1 MSAPESIL
9 FPGAEGWELWK
20 FPAKSEPKCERA
32 PTEKFLSAAP
42 KLLLALP
49 TRSIMAVPLWVAAEG
64 DPRELAELELS
75 GRHLVRRDAEVRT
88 LPVESTGGRSLVLA
102 LAVGDDSPAAAY
114 FPKADF
120 FDVPARLI
128 DPGKADVAIWRESGS
143 LCFGF
148 YRGRKCV
155 MFSAS
160 GESSPGPAFC
170 GLLTRLALR
179 LRAEDVISGLPASL
193 RLIGDFV
200 EDERASLAG
209 ILRVEVEWISPAP
222 PPTIPE
228 TLASVSPPF
237 ARRAGE
243 KYAIWKRLAVL
254 GGIGAAAYC
263 LVLAALAGDLAWK
276 TIQLKKLNAKVA
288 ASAPAA
294 EEAKKIVSEW
304 KEFQAAVNP
313 QHFALDQLAAVAAEL
328 PGEQVRLTQFTLETG
343 RLVLAGEAAD
353 ISQAYQFLER
363 VKKSPVLQDYDWT
376 PRQPQLAGKNKVRF
390 EMEGARPDA
399 QTRNE

>member
-1 MSAPESIL
+1 MMTPQSIL

-20 FPAKSEPKCERA
+20 FPAKSEAKCERDPSIKSVSSA
-32 PTEKFLSAAP
+32 PQ
-42 KLLLALP
+42 LLLVLP
-49 TRSIMAVPLWVAAEG
+49 TRSVIAVPLWVAAEG

-88 LPVESTGGRSLVLA
+88 IPVESSNGRSLVLA
-102 LAVGDDSPAAAY
+102 LAVGDDLAAADY
-114 FPKADF
+114 FPKAVF
-120 FDVPARLI
+120 FDIAARLL
-128 DPGKADVAIWRESGS
+128 DPGKADVAVWRESGS

-148 YRGRKCV
+148 YRNGKCI

-179 LRAEDVISGLPASL
+179 LRAEDVIAGLPASI
-193 RLIGDFV
+193 RLIGNFSE
-200 EDERASLAG
+200 EDRTSLAG
-209 ILRVEVEWISPAP
+209 ALRVDVERISPSP
-222 PPTIPE
+222 PPKIPE
-228 TLASVSPPF
+228 TLAQVSPPA

-243 KYAIWKRLAVL
+243 KLAIWKRIAFL
-254 GGIGAAAYC
+254 GGIGATAYV

-276 TIQLKKLNAKVA
+276 TIRLRQLKTEA
-288 ASAPAA
+288 AAMAPAA
-294 EEAKKIVSEW
+294 GEAQKLVTEW
-304 KEFQAAVNP
+304 KEFQDAVNP
-313 QHFALDQLAAVAAEL
+313 QCFALDQLAAVAAEL
-328 PGEQVRLTQFTLETG
+328 PGEQVRLTQFTLESG
-343 RLVLAGEAAD
+343 RLILAGEAAD

-363 VKKSPVLQDYDWT
+363 VKKSQVLQDYDWT

>member
-1 MSAPESIL
+1 MRAPEAVL
-9 FPGAEGWELWK
+9 FPGADGWELWK
-20 FPAKSEPKCERA
+20 FPEKSAPKCERD
-32 PTEKFLSAAP
+32 PSEKSLASAP

-49 TRSIMAVPLWVAAEG
+49 TRSVLAVPLWVAAGG
-64 DPRELAELELS
+64 DPRELAGLELS

-88 LPVESTGGRSLVLA
+88 LAVESSGGRSLVLS
-102 LAVGDDSPAAAY
+102 LAVSDDSPAAPY
-114 FPKADF
+114 FPKAVS
-120 FDVPARLI
+120 FDIPARLL

-148 YRGRKCV
+148 FRNEKCV

-160 GESSPGPAFC
+160 GEPSPGPAFC

-179 LRAEDVISGLPASL
+179 LRAEDVIAGLPASF
-193 RLIGDFV
+193 RLIGCFSE
-200 EDERASLAG
+200 EDRASLAG
-209 ILRVEVEWISPAP
+209 ALRVEVEIVSPAP
-222 PPTIPE
+222 PPQIPN
-228 TLASVSPPF
+228 LLVDVSPPS

-243 KYAIWKRLAVL
+243 RHAIWKRAAFL
-254 GGIGAAAYC
+254 GGLAAAAYV

-276 TIQLKKLNAKVA
+276 MIRLEKLKAEA
-288 ASAPAA
+288 AARAPAA
-294 EEAKKIVSEW
+294 AEAKKLVSEW

-313 QHFALDQLAAVAAEL
+313 RHFALDQLAAVAAEL
-328 PGEQVRLTQFTLETG
+328 PGEQVRLTQFTLENG

-376 PRQPQLAGKNKVRF
+376 SRQPQLAGKNKVRF